1 MAMQRSRFL
10 RMSALMALALSTTG
24 LSQAK
29 TPQHAAAPRPNV
41 VVVLLDDLGFSD
53 IGRFG
58 SEIATPTMDR
68 LAQRGVSMSQF
79 YVNPRCSPTR
89 AALLTGKYPHEVG
102 MGGLP
107 LPSLMKTP
115 PGPYQGYLNASVP
128 TVASRLK
135 EAGYATFMSGKWHLG
150 DAPQNWPRKFGFDR
164 YFGLISGASS
174 YYELVTETM
183 GKRIM
188 ADEDTPF
195 TPPAEGFYMTTAITD
210 HAVDYIRTHE
220 QAAPDKPFM
229 LYLAYTAPH
238 WPLHAPDAAVR
249 KYDGVYDK
257 GWPDVRAKR
266 LSRLKSQGMAD
277 LAVDAANWPAG
288 REDWDRYPDKAG
300 WARRM
305 QVHAAMVELAD
316 AGLARVVETLEQSG
330 DLDNTIILVMS
341 DNGASGEDAAARGI
355 DKPEILPG
363 RQGSYVSIGKE
374 GALMAN
380 TPFRDVKGTVFE
392 GSVRS
397 PFIAFWPKGL
407 GRAKGLKSKGYATI
421 LDVMPTI
428 LDAAGVAPDSG
439 EGRSLLPVLK
449 GKAALKPQPFYW
461 EHYGWRGVRDGPWKL
476 VSPALSKDWLLFNI
490 DRDPGENKNLASSQ
504 KALVARLSANW
515 ENWAKATH
523 SESLDPKFLRML
535 DEGGKAAAKTPK
547 AAQ

>member
-1 MAMQRSRFL
+1 MKRSRLFGATACL
-10 RMSALMALALSTTG
+10 ALALESLG
-24 LSQAK
+24 LCQAK
-29 TPQHAAAPRPNV
+29 TPQKGAPSRPNV

-58 SEIATPTMDR
+58 SEIATPTMDS
-68 LAQRGVSMSQF
+68 LAQRGVSMNQF

-89 AALLTGKYPHEVG
+89 AALLTGQYPHAVG

-107 LPSLMKTP
+107 LPSLMETS
-115 PGPYQGYLNASVP
+115 PGPYQGYLNAAVP
-128 TVASRLK
+128 TIASRLR

-150 DAPQNWPRKFGFDR
+150 DAPQNWPRNFGFDH

-174 YYELVTETM
+174 YYELVTEKM

-188 ADEDTPF
+188 ADEDRPW
-195 TPPAEGFYMTTAITD
+195 TPPPEGFYMTTAITD
-210 HAVDYIRTHE
+210 HAVDYIRNHE
-220 QAAPDKPFM
+220 KAAPAQPFL

-238 WPLHAPDAAVR
+238 WPLHAPDAAVQ

-266 LSRLKSQGMAD
+266 LARLRAKGMAD
-277 LAVDAANWPAG
+277 LAEDAASWPTSG
-288 REDWDRYPDKAG
+288 DDWGHYPDKSG

-316 AGLARVVETLEQSG
+316 AGLARVVDALKQSG
-330 DLDNTIILVMS
+330 KLENTIILVMS

-355 DKPEILPG
+355 DNPSILPG
-363 RQGSYVSIGKE
+363 RQGSYVSIGKD

-392 GSVRS
+392 GGVRS

-407 GRAKGLKSKGYATI
+407 GRATGPKSKGYATI

-428 LDAAGVAPDSG
+428 LDAAGIAPVEG
-439 EGRSLLPVLK
+439 EGRSLLPVLR
-449 GKAALKPQPFYW
+449 GKASLKPKPFYW

-476 VSPALSKDWLLFNI
+476 VSPAMSKDWMLFNI
-490 DRDPGENKNLASSQ
+490 TRDPGENRDVSKS
-504 KALVARLSANW
+504 KPALVARLSGNW
-515 ENWAKATH
+515 DKWAKATN
-523 SESLDPKFLRML
+523 SQSLGPKYLKML
-535 DEGGKAAAKTPK
+535 DESRKASPAPTGRAL
-547 AAQ
+547 